1 MSLGGIFSLTM
12 DSAVELGIKAGI
24 HFTIA
29 AGRCLCCRHR
39 SLSDV
44 TVGNSNLPVVF
55 ASPARAKGAVTVG
68 AVDSNNR
75 KACFSN
81 FGPGLIGEL
90 LLLSL
95 GQHINT
101 ALVWDL
107 GVGVLSAVS
116 FRISRA
122 TLY

>member
-1 MSLGGIFSLTM
+1 MSLGGIVSPTM
-12 DSAVELGIKAGI
+12 DSAVESGIKNGI

-29 AGRCLCCRHR
+29 AGRCLCYRHR

-44 TVGNSNLPVVF
+44 AVGNSNQPAELT
-55 ASPARAKGAVTVG
+55 SPARAKGAVTVG
-68 AVDSNNR
+68 AVDSKNR

-81 FGPGLIGEL
+81 FGPELIGEL
-90 LLLSL
+90 LLSSL
-95 GQHINT
+95 GQYFNT